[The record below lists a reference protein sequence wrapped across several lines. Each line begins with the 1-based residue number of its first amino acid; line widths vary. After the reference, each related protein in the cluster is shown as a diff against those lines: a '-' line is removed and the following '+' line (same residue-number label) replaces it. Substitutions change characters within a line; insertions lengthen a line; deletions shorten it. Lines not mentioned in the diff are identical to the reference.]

1 MKKSYIVFLSIL
13 LAVCVL
19 SSCHQS
25 TENFTTGDV
34 SITETSNE
42 SLAEDLKE
50 TAQNDTGKYAY
61 SSVVISSDGG
71 HIQPI
76 HCFLSTELYENGEV
90 TLNGSGGGAKHV
102 FSDPETKISDFPT
115 LVASGEVTATSP
127 ENARLGNP
135 RLHDVNYENYDGY
148 SNLVWSELHLLPAG
162 EYIVVFGEYGDTRN
176 TSEETETYWL
186 LSYEN
191 VFRLIVP
198 EK

>member
-19 SSCHQS
+19 ASCNQIAENS
-25 TENFTTGDV
+25 TTDDTA
-34 SITETSNE
+34 ITETSNE
-42 SLAEDLKE
+42 SLTEDLKE

-115 LVASGEVTATSP
+115 LVANGEVTATSP
-127 ENARLGNP
+127 ENARFGNP
-135 RLHDVNYENYDGY
+135 SLYNVNYEFNAEY
-148 SNLVWSELHLLPAG
+148 SNLAWSELHLLPAG

-176 TSEETETYWL
+176 TSEETETYWTF
-186 LSYEN
+186 SFEN

>member
-19 SSCHQS
+19 ASCNQIAENS
-25 TENFTTGDV
+25 TTDDTA
-34 SITETSNE
+34 ITETSNE
-42 SLAEDLKE
+42 SLTEDLKE

-71 HIQPI
+71 NIQPI
-76 HCFLSTELYENGEV
+76 HCFRGTELYENGEP
-90 TLNGSGGGAKHV
+90 TLNGCGDGAYHV

-135 RLHDVNYENYDGY
+135 RLYDVNYENYDGY
-148 SNLVWSELHLLPAG
+148 SYLVWSDLHLLPAG

-186 LSYEN
+186 SHFEN

>member
-19 SSCHQS
+19 ASCNQIAENS
-25 TENFTTGDV
+25 TTDDTA
-34 SITETSNE
+34 ITETSNE
-42 SLAEDLKE
+42 SLTEDLKE

-76 HCFLSTELYENGEV
+76 HCFLSTELYENGEA
-90 TLNGSGGGAKHV
+90 TLNGCGGGAYHV

-115 LVASGEVTATSP
+115 LVANGEVTATSP

-148 SNLVWSELHLLPAG
+148 SNLVWSDLHLLPAG
-162 EYIVVFGEYGDTRN
+162 EYIVVFSEYGDTRN
-176 TSEETETYWL
+176 TSDETETYWL
-186 LSYEN
+186 AHFEN

>member
-1 MKKSYIVFLSIL
+1 MLLSL
-13 LAVCVL
+13 LL
-19 SSCHQS
+19 SACHTADS
-25 TENFTTGDV
+25 PVTDGTGDG
-34 SITETSNE
+34 E
-42 SLAEDLKE
+42 SLTEDLPSTSQNE
-50 TAQNDTGKYAY
+50 TDKYWY
-61 SSVVISSDGG
+61 SSAIISSDGG

-76 HCFLSTELYENGEV
+76 HCFLSTELYENGEA
-90 TLNGSGGGAKHV
+90 TLNGCGDGAYHV

-115 LVASGEVTATSP
+115 LVANGEVTATSP

-148 SNLVWSELHLLPAG
+148 SYLVWSDLHLLPAG
-162 EYIVVFGEYGDTRN
+162 EYIVVFNEYGDTRN

-186 LSYEN
+186 SHFEN

>member
-19 SSCHQS
+19 ASCNQIAENS
-25 TENFTTGDV
+25 TTDDTA
-34 SITETSNE
+34 ITETSNE
-42 SLAEDLKE
+42 SLTEDLKV
-50 TAQNDTGKYAY
+50 TAQNDTGKYGY
-61 SSVVISSDGG
+61 SSVVIRSDSGS
-71 HIQPI
+71 IQPI
-76 HCFLSTELYENGEV
+76 HCFLGVELYENGEA
-90 TLNGSGGGAKHV
+90 TLNGCGGGAYHV

-115 LVASGEVTATSP
+115 LVANGEVTATSP
-127 ENARLGNP
+127 ENARFGNP
-135 RLHDVNYENYDGY
+135 RLHNVNYEIYEEY

-198 EK
+198 EH